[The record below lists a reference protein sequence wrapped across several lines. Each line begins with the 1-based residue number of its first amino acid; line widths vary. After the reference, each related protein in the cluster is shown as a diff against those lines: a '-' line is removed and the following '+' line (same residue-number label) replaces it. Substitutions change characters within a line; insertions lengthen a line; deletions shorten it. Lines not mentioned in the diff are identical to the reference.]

1 MIEKDHT
8 QSLEIAALMKD
19 AVRRMH
25 ESVND
30 TGAALKLI
38 RQATKYQEHLLAKYI
53 RLTNTLDGRGKSRSR
68 QDRADEAMT
77 NPDYLAEFQVID
89 DGLKEAFQLQKQWE
103 VNDKAFEGNRS
114 MLSLS
119 KKFHDDLQG

>member
-1 MIEKDHT
+1 M
-8 QSLEIAALMKD
+8 EIAQLMRD
-19 AVRRMH
+19 AVKRMH

-53 RLTNTLDGRGKSRSR
+53 RQTIAFDVKGKARSR

-77 NPDYLAEFQVID
+77 NPEYLAEFQIID